1 MVTGHDGNELAGGMP
16 LWKIYPTQAF
26 KRFDKASI
34 EVNDI
39 SKKYVD
45 SAIEKLENSNVTN
58 YDEMS
63 VLQKLIKRCG
73 PGSQIPL
80 GNYYISTTIS
90 CKKEIIL
97 ILI

>member
-1 MVTGHDGNELAGGMP
+1 MVTGHDGNELARAMP
-16 LWKIYPTQAF
+16 LWKIYPTRAF

-45 SAIEKLENSNVTN
+45 SAIKKLENSNVSN

-80 GNYYISTTIS
+80 GNVFISTLFSLT
-90 CKKEIIL
+90 L
-97 ILI
+97 F